1 MGLSRF
7 YTFMISM
14 SLSLVATSVAIAE
27 DANVQVLSEG
37 ACWYEQGEFL
47 KVASFNDR
55 ESLFISRD
63 DIDQQVFELLN
74 SSKKKRAKTFDL
86 SLHCGGYGSSLVVK
100 TEFDHKPACLWLKF
114 VKGKLIMRSLGGLE
128 ATSTEGDTCDGYK
141 WGELIVGVKTHDQK
155 ELLQS
160 EHFLSMIKSVSTIS
174 GTTLKVTLQPQF
186 HGREVEVMS
195 ELKRQVDLRY
205 IELNFYQHPVGE
217 AVSLK

>member
-7 YTFMISM
+7 YTFMLLMSM
-14 SLSLVATSVAIAE
+14 SFVTMAE
-27 DANVQVLSEG
+27 DANVQTLSEG

-47 KVASFNDR
+47 KIASFNDR

-63 DIDQQVFELLN
+63 DIEDQVFELLN
-74 SSKKKRAKTFDL
+74 PSKKKRALTNDL

-100 TEFDHKPACLWLKF
+100 TELDHKPVCLWVKF

-141 WGELIVGVKTHDQK
+141 WGELIVGVKTLNQK

-160 EHFLSMIKSVSTIS
+160 EHFSSMVKSVSTIS

-186 HGREVEVMS
+186 HGREVEAMS

-205 IELNFYQHPVGE
+205 IELNLYQHPVGE
-217 AVSLK
+217 AASLK